1 MCSLESTSKSTGVVL
16 VVAAVAVF
24 VIAAVVAGVFLLK
37 RVKRKTTDPDHP
49 VAMLDKKQKRKQKQ
63 LSAKMLF
70 SSTTRLSSDL
80 TDPLQDTSSKQRSFR
95 KNTFKDIPSSHVQL
109 RGVVATNGGL
119 VCVSDAEYNKNK
131 RVLVAQLQLNADAAE
146 NCEMALDVVPVV
158 SQLRHPQLLSVLGLM
173 YEDTHPVT
181 AVCEFMDLGTLETH
195 LQRNKRELTWHNF
208 KLRAALDIAGCLMY
222 LHTKHKLSYG
232 ALNGKSVFVD
242 EAKGCKLNTLLA
254 SVPEDVVM
262 LSRLAD
268 LGTSSSLATRGFL
281 APEIL
286 AGEPCRSSSDMFAFG
301 ALLAQLDRCFSADEV
316 TRQLRST
323 PAFSSSS
330 SSSSSGS
337 GLENSQRSTTTS
349 QMDEATSSA
358 MTFPFSDQCPPVV
371 KELATAC
378 LQFDPSLRPSASYVV
393 AMLQQLC

>member
-1 MCSLESTSKSTGVVL
+1 ML

-24 VIAAVVAGVFLLK
+24 VIAAVVAGILLLK
-37 RVKRKTTDPDHP
+37 RAKRKTTDPAHP
-49 VAMLDKKQKRKQKQ
+49 VAMLDKKQKKQ
-63 LSAKMLF
+63 LSTKMLRAKF
-70 SSTTRLSSDL
+70 SSTTRMSSDL
-80 TDPLQDTSSKQRSFR
+80 MDPLQKESSFR
-95 KNTFKDIPSSHVQL
+95 KNTFKGIPASHVQM
-109 RGVVATNGGL
+109 RGVLATNGGMI
-119 VCVSDAEYNKNK
+119 CVSNAEYNKK
-131 RVLVAQLQLNADAAE
+131 RVLVAQLELKADAAE

-173 YEDTHPVT
+173 YEDTHPVI
-181 AVCEFMDLGTLETH
+181 AVCEFMNLGTLESH
-195 LQRNKRELTWHNF
+195 LQRNKRELTWQNF
-208 KLRAALDIAGCLMY
+208 KLRTALDIAGCLMY

-242 EAKGCKLNTLLA
+242 EEKGCKLNTLLA

-268 LGTSSSLATRGFL
+268 LGSSSSLAMRGFL
-281 APEIL
+281 SPEIL

-301 ALLAQLDRCFSADEV
+301 ALLMQLDWCFSADEV
-316 TRQLRST
+316 TRQLRSI

-330 SSSSSGS
+330 SSSGFES
-337 GLENSQRSTTTS
+337 SQRSTTTS
-349 QMDEATSSA
+349 AVDEASSA
-358 MTFPFSDQCPPVV
+358 MTFSFSEQCPLVV

-378 LQFDPSLRPSASYVV
+378 LQFDSSLRPSASYVV